1 MSFTLVIFVVL
12 FFLIALFLSKG
23 LMIVQQSERV
33 VIERLGS
40 FHTTLEPGINLVIP
54 VIDQPRSIKMRR
66 YTSAGLVGS
75 KTLEQRLVEEHKI
88 DIRETVLDFPSQ
100 AVVTAD
106 NVSVQI
112 NGALYF
118 QIMDVMKAV
127 YEVENLIQ
135 AIEVLAKTSLRSEIG
150 RMELDKIFESRAE
163 INERLAVVMDE
174 AGDKWGVKVNRVEI
188 QDIHI
193 PKDVEE
199 AMHRQMAAERS
210 RRALVTEANGKR
222 EAEIAQ
228 AEGERQAAILRAN
241 GQKKA
246 IQEVLAAAQG
256 ADLSAKDV
264 VSYLTALTYM
274 DTLPNIAKDGERVF
288 IPYEATAIMSA
299 IEAIK
304 NITPIGAPQSPQI

>member
-1 MSFTLVIFVVL
+1 MSFTVVL
-12 FFLIALFLSKG
+12 LIVLLALVAVFLAKG

-33 VIERLGS
+33 VIERLGG
-40 FHTTLEPGINLVIP
+40 FHKVLDPGINLIIP
-54 VIDQPRSIKMRR
+54 VVDKPRSIKMRR
-66 YTSAGLVGS
+66 YTSTGLVGG
-75 KTLEQRLVEEHKI
+75 KALEQRLVEESRI

-106 NVSVQI
+106 NVSIQI

-118 QIMDVMKAV
+118 QIMEVKQAV

-163 INERLAVVMDE
+163 INERLAAVMDE

-199 AMHRQMAAERS
+199 AMHRQMTAERS

-228 AEGERQAAILRAN
+228 AEGEKQGAILRAS
-241 GQKKA
+241 GQQEA
-246 IQEVLAAAQG
+246 IRLVLAAAQG
-256 ADLSAKDV
+256 SDLTAKDV

-274 DTLPNIAKDGERVF
+274 DTLPNIAREGDRVL
-288 IPYEATAIMSA
+288 IPYEATGVLSA
-299 IEAIK
+299 LEAIR
-304 NITPIGAPQSPQI
+304 NIAPITTSRER